1 MTEFAA
7 LSRRSQLQR
16 LRSSAERV
24 LAEYGIA
31 DADLRLKQL
40 DFNATYRID
49 SSKGR
54 FALRINVNSPHGAE
68 AVAAEAAWVE
78 ALAADTD
85 LQVPLPARTA
95 DGAPATT
102 ARVDGLDRDLGA
114 VLYSWLPGRDVGEE
128 APRVRLRALGAAMA
142 TMHEHTRTWSNP
154 LTDARPRLT
163 GVWMDE
169 PDRITGDERW
179 ITKKARKPIL
189 AALEQV
195 TEITAPLWRRKRQL
209 IHGDLHIWNAKWHE
223 GRLSV
228 FDFDDCGHGLP
239 LQDLAITSY
248 YLRDDDG
255 AEAAVREGY
264 ESVRALPQHT
274 DEQFEALLVA
284 RNLLLLN
291 SVLESV
297 TADMAD
303 FLPGYVEKT
312 AGRLNGYL
320 KTGRLEL

>member
-16 LRSSAERV
+16 LRSAAERV

-128 APRVRLRALGAAMA
+128 APRVRLRVLGAAMA
-142 TMHEHTRTWSNP
+142 TMHEHTRT
-154 LTDARPRLT
+154 
-163 GVWMDE
+163 
-169 PDRITGDERW
+169 
-179 ITKKARKPIL
+179 
-189 AALEQV
+189 
-195 TEITAPLWRRKRQL
+195 
-209 IHGDLHIWNAKWHE
+209 
-223 GRLSV
+223 
-228 FDFDDCGHGLP
+228 
-239 LQDLAITSY
+239 
-248 YLRDDDG
+248 
-255 AEAAVREGY
+255 
-264 ESVRALPQHT
+264 
-274 DEQFEALLVA
+274 
-284 RNLLLLN
+284 
-291 SVLESV
+291 
-297 TADMAD
+297 
-303 FLPGYVEKT
+303 
-312 AGRLNGYL
+312 
-320 KTGRLEL
+320 